1 MSKKIERLYPLEV
14 IQTKLANNW
23 TYSSALAKVFD
34 VPEKL
39 ESKFKAYIARLAEDG
54 KLQVTGAKRGLR
66 YMYPAATSEEAEE
79 TDSNTERESTEV
91 DIVESE
97 AAGVEGVSI
106 DRFVLHK
113 EKEVPLVEKAAKS
126 FTEMITCLLDF
137 DPTSSGVGSYTFAI
151 KKTDNNQY
159 AIRFYRGI
167 MVADEKVLSEKQL
180 INYLQKSGVVFTRG

>member
-14 IQTKLANNW
+14 IQAKLANNW

-39 ESKFKAYIARLAEDG
+39 ESKFKTYIARLAEDG

-66 YMYPAATSEEAEE
+66 YMYPATSEEAEE
-79 TDSNTERESTEV
+79 ANSNMERESAEV
-91 DIVESE
+91 DTVESE
-97 AAGVEGVSI
+97 TAGAEGVSI